1 MLRKYFI
8 KRIKLD
14 FNKFEIAFF
23 EADFDQIFDDIDPAY
38 KRQKGT
44 EQITFTENYVIVQC
58 EALKIFQS
66 PPMPATASRNES
78 NN

>member
-14 FNKFEIAFF
+14 FNKFDIAFF
-23 EADFDQIFDDIDPAY
+23 EPDFDLIFDDMDPNY
-38 KRQKGT
+38 KRQRGT
-44 EQITFTENYVIVQC
+44 EQITFTENYVIIQC

-66 PPMPATASRNES
+66 PPMPMSSRNES
-78 NN
+78 SN